1 MVFSGAAVTLEEE
14 NEKLKKAL
22 AHILSER
29 TGLFF
34 ICGEAGDKDSMGL
47 PEKIFVCPSY
57 GLDGF
62 AVYTKTGDY
71 SAPGW

>member
-1 MVFSGAAVTLEEE
+1 MKPTYEELEDRHA
-14 NEKLKKAL
+14 KIKKVL
-22 AHILSER
+22 AHILAEK

-34 ICGEAGDKDSMGL
+34 ICGDAGEKDDMGL
-47 PEKIFVCPSY
+47 PEKILVCPSY

-62 AVYTKTGDY
+62 AMYKKEREY